1 MSSVSVLR
9 NILLTITVSVCGL
22 RAACLPDGV
31 QQSGAKYRIC
41 MPNGKWNR
49 NLVVYA
55 PGYVPVTGQPVQI
68 PEDQLVLSDGTSLPT
83 LLNGLGFAF
92 AVSSF
97 STNGLAVKQGISD
110 LADLVSLFDTVSPQ
124 GAANKVYIFGP
135 SQGGLITA
143 LSLEKFPNLYD
154 GGVAACSPIGSY
166 QGEVNYLGNFWVL
179 FDYFF
184 PGIVPSSPE
193 QVPLQVLLTWFTQYL
208 PQIQAAVTAN
218 PSATA
223 QLLKVSGAAFNPL
236 DPSTRLKTVTD
247 LLSYI
252 VFSINDSR
260 LKLGGRAFDNRTT
273 VYSGSNNDA
282 KLNSEIKRYAPDAA
296 ATNEIKAHYET
307 SGLLTDP
314 LVTLHTIYDPIVPF
328 WHEQRYLTKTVQQ
341 GTSRLFLNVPVLR
354 YSHCRFNAVEALVA
368 FGLLL
373 VKDAGTSSFS
383 SSVEDLLP
391 ANQRLEFRIRAAA
404 EGLSLTR

>member
-1 MSSVSVLR
+1 MTSVSVLR
-9 NILLTITVSVCGL
+9 KTLLTITITFCGL

-31 QQSGAKYRIC
+31 QQSGAKYRVC
-41 MPNGKWNR
+41 MPNGAWNR

-55 PGYVPVTGQPVQI
+55 PGYVPAGQPVQI
-68 PEDQLVLSDGTSLPT
+68 PEDQLVLSDGTSLPQ

-97 STNGLAVKQGISD
+97 STNGLAVKQGVSD

-124 GAANKVYIFGP
+124 GPANKVYIFGP

-143 LSLEKFPNLYD
+143 ISLEKFPNLYN
-154 GGVAACSPIGSY
+154 GGVAACGPIGGH
-166 QGEVNYLGNFWVL
+166 QAEVNYLGNFWVL

-184 PGIVPSSPE
+184 PGVVPSSPE
-193 QVPLQVLLTWFTQYL
+193 VVPVEVLLTWFPQYV
-208 PQIQAAVTAN
+208 PKIQAAVAAN
-218 PSATA
+218 SSATT
-223 QLLKVSGAAFNPL
+223 QLLRVSGAAVNPL
-236 DPSTRLKTVTD
+236 DPTTRVKTVVD
-247 LLSYI
+247 LMSYI

-273 VYSGSNNDA
+273 VYSGSSNDA
-282 KLNSEIKRYAPDAA
+282 KLNREIKRYTPDAA

-307 SGLLTDP
+307 SGLLIDP
-314 LVTLHTIYDPIVPF
+314 LVTLHTLYDPIVPF
-328 WHEQRYLTKTVQQ
+328 WHEQRYLAKTVSQ
-341 GTSRLFLNVPVLR
+341 GTSRLFLNIPVLR
-354 YSHCRFNAVEALVA
+354 YSHCRFNAVEALLA

-373 VKDAGTSSFS
+373 VKDAGNASFS

-391 ANQRLEFRIRAAA
+391 ADQRLEFRIRAAA
-404 EGLSLTR
+404 EGLRLTR